1 MDSGLDFLVDDENI
15 AWVPRQSTSP
25 RGDSVGPERLER
37 ERFLGA
43 LLHEVETTGTFIAA
57 AASVV
62 NFAVRYPHRARPAL
76 LELPIWLP
84 ASPQMLKAGPKLL
97 IRLGVPLAAIN
108 RSNDLPIHLGI
119 ACDVTRRHCA
129 SVAHN
134 HPVSPT
140 AIDDL
145 VPLWGAVAESA
156 VALLQDLSPF
166 AAVDAVSPRPVSA
179 ERLLTAAA
187 LGASPCVSAD
197 GAIEIPG
204 WIERRLD
211 RRHRLR
217 LVGSVNVDGRAW
229 RIETVDVSRQG
240 AGLAGLP
247 QLAIGTRA
255 LLVLDGL
262 AEAAGA
268 IVWRTGDRGGFRF
281 DKPLD
286 SLARLGRTLAM

>member
-25 RGDSVGPERLER
+25 RGDRAGQERLER

-62 NFAVRYPHRARPAL
+62 NFAARYPHRARPAL
-76 LELPIWLP
+76 LELPTWLP
-84 ASPQMLKAGPKLL
+84 ASPQMLKAGPKRL

-129 SVAHN
+129 SVAQN

-140 AIDDL
+140 EVDDL

-156 VALLQDLSPF
+156 VALLQDLAPC
-166 AAVDAVSPRPVSA
+166 VDAHAAPARPVSA
-179 ERLLTAAA
+179 ERLLVSAA
-187 LGASPCVSAD
+187 LGASPCVSPA

-204 WIERRLD
+204 WIERRRD

-217 LVGSVNVDGRAW
+217 LDGSLLVDGRWW
-229 RIETVDVSRQG
+229 RIQTVDLSQQG

-247 QLAIGTRA
+247 EFPVGTRSR
-255 LLVLDGL
+255 LVLDGL
-262 AEAAGA
+262 AEASGT
-268 IVWRTGDRGGFRF
+268 IVWRTGDRGGLRF
-281 DKPLD
+281 DTPLD
-286 SLARLGRTLAM
+286 WLARMVRTLAQ